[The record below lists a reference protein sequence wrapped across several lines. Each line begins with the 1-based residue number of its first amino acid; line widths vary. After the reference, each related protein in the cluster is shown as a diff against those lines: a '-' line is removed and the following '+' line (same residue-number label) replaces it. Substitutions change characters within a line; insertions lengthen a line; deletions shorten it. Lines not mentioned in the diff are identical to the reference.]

1 MDISTRSRLEAI
13 LTAHESE
20 IEREQDRIDQE
31 QMAEILFA
39 QQFAA
44 LKMNTIVPAFADLE
58 SELKRHGHVCKIVEI
73 DALDSGDG
81 GGDSVK
87 CEFYPKGWDCGDGAS
102 LAGPPSLTVSCDPTA
117 KTVKLSECTFGPLD
131 RGWSGELGV
140 FGLEDITREMLAK
153 TFVAMVEKIL
163 LDKSFIA
170 KSTQDLRPS
179 WTRPGIRYETNL
191 RIERGRHA
199 A

>member
-1 MDISTRSRLEAI
+1 MDISTRSRLEGI

-73 DALDSGDG
+73 DALDSGDLA
-81 GGDSVK
+81 DVAVSFSDLSQFYHSMRSIPSKATSLPSASVTA
-87 CEFYPKGWDCGDGAS
+87 PAAS
-102 LAGPPSLTVSCDPTA
+102 SLNT
-117 KTVKLSECTFGPLD
+117 
-131 RGWSGELGV
+131 
-140 FGLEDITREMLAK
+140 M
-153 TFVAMVEKIL
+153 
-163 LDKSFIA
+163 
-170 KSTQDLRPS
+170 KSTPDCSTVPWVRL
-179 WTRPGIRYETNL
+179 
-191 RIERGRHA
+191 
-199 A
+199 